1 MINLHLT
8 KCKLRPLHPDDAASI
23 AKYGNNTQI
32 ADNMRDRFPSPYQ
45 KEHADFFISSVL
57 SPEYKDMVN
66 AIEINGEA
74 AGVISLLLKDDVHRL
89 SAEIGYWLGE
99 EHWGKGIATEAVKA
113 ITDYAF
119 ENTDLVRI
127 YGIVFQNN
135 RASATVLENAGYRFE
150 GTQRKAIYKNGVVLD
165 ALVFAM
171 VK

>member
-1 MINLHLT
+1 MINLPLT
-8 KCKLRPLHPDDAASI
+8 KCKLRPLQPADAESI

-32 ADNMRDRFPSPYQ
+32 ADNMRDRFPSPYL
-45 KEHADFFISSVL
+45 KTHADAFISAML
-57 SPEYKDMVN
+57 SPENKDMVN

-74 AGVISLLLKDDVHRL
+74 AGIISLLLKDDVHRL

-99 EHWGKGIATEAVKA
+99 THWGKGIATEAVKA
-113 ITDYAF
+113 LTDYAF

-150 GTQRKAIYKNGVVLD
+150 GTQRKAIYKNGEVLD
-165 ALVFAM
+165 ALVYAM

>member
-1 MINLHLT
+1 MINLSLA
-8 KCKLRPLHPDDAASI
+8 KCKLRPLQPGDAESI

-32 ADNMRDRFPSPYQ
+32 ADNMRDRFPNPYL
-45 KEHADFFISSVL
+45 KTHAEVFISSML
-57 SPEYKDMVN
+57 SPENKDMVN

-74 AGVISLLLKDDVHRL
+74 AGIISLLLKDDVHRL

-135 RASATVLENAGYRFE
+135 RASATVLENVGFRFE
-150 GTQRKAIYKNGVVLD
+150 GTQRKAIYKNGAVLD
-165 ALVFAM
+165 ALVYAM